1 MVEGKEL
8 NMKRVLTA
16 IALGLV
22 AVVGLSACATAEPDK
37 MGLYYMQGSIT
48 IVTGTDNVLVGR

>member
-1 MVEGKEL
+1 
-8 NMKRVLTA
+8 MKRVLTA

-37 MGLYYMQGSIT
+37 MGLYYMQGST